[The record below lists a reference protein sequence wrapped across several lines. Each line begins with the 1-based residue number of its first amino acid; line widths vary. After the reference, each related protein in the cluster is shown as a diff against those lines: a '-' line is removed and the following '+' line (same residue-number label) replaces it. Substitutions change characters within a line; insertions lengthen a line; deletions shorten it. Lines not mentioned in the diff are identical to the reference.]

1 MPVRGASVTPPNRV
15 PIDKARQAA
24 QRAVDA
30 TGLRHVAREIG
41 LSPTGLQHFLKGG
54 EPYAKSLQK
63 LGDWY
68 IRQAAAGHSAER
80 DTVEAALTLL
90 LLSLPDAERGAARD
104 QVLAVLRE
112 AHERTGTPPPDWLEG

>member
-1 MPVRGASVTPPNRV
+1 MRGASVTPPNRV
-15 PIDKARQAA
+15 PVEKARQAA

-30 TGLRHVAREIG
+30 TSLRHVAREIG
-41 LSPTGLQHFLKGG
+41 LSPTGLQHFLQGG

-68 IRQAAAGHSAER
+68 IRRAATAGHGAER

-90 LLSLPDAERGAARD
+90 LLSLPDADRGAVRE

-112 AHERTGTPPPDWLEG
+112 AHERTGTPPPDWL